1 MHSTHPRARRR
12 GVAALAVTAVA
23 LGVTLAGCQS
33 STTTSSGQPSTSS
46 SPTTPSTPST
56 PSHTTKTHTPATSS
70 GPSSAP
76 ATEFSPPGD
85 IPDNQVFVP
94 YTPPGNLVSIK
105 VPEGWARSSNSG
117 SVTFTDK
124 LNSVSIAVRNLSH
137 PVTPSY
143 AQSHE
148 VPQLKQ
154 TVSTFAMGDI
164 STVFRNAG
172 KAVLLTYEKDSEP
185 SPVTGKVVRDA
196 VEQYEFWKNG
206 HEAVLTLS
214 GPVGADNVDPW
225 RIVSDSLT
233 WT

>member
-1 MHSTHPRARRR
+1 MHSPHLRANRH
-12 GVAALAVTAVA
+12 GIAAVAVVATVAAA

-33 STTTSSGQPSTSS
+33 TTSTSSGQPSTSS
-46 SPTTPSTPST
+46 PTAPSTPT
-56 PSHTTKTHTPATSS
+56 HTKTTHAPATSS
-70 GPSSAP
+70 PPSSAP

-105 VPEGWARSSNSG
+105 VPEGWARSSKGG

-124 LNSVSIAVRNLSH
+124 LNSVTIAVRSLSH

-148 VPQLKQ
+148 VPQLQQ
-154 TVSTFAMGDI
+154 TVSAFAMGNI

-172 KAVLLTYEKDSEP
+172 KAVLLTYEKDSAP

-233 WT
+233 WK